1 MPYRATI
8 VECQF
13 IQDDVRKL
21 LVLGFKPI
29 VGVFTFFLQLGKL
42 LIVELI
48 QGEWESEVIISYG
61 DKLLIRDDGLV
72 YGGFKLVDKDLQ
84 GPAHKSLHIMQMKL
98 MLPAWGGQFID
109 LIYKLKE
116 VNNSISFD
124 IRVILIHKE
133 IDLFLLLDYTQDNA
147 LKVLPT
153 QPDINLRELLH
164 PSQKLN
170 VSDIVFDSGVVGA

>member
-1 MPYRATI
+1 
-8 VECQF
+8 
-13 IQDDVRKL
+13 
-21 LVLGFKPI
+21 
-29 VGVFTFFLQLGKL
+29 
-42 LIVELI
+42 
-48 QGEWESEVIISYG
+48 
-61 DKLLIRDDGLV
+61 
-72 YGGFKLVDKDLQ
+72 
-84 GPAHKSLHIMQMKL
+84 MQMKL